1 MPIQAYKNAT
11 EKSTYVVNLTFAEES
26 GNPVTPL
33 SVQWTLFRAGGVVV
47 NERENVT
54 ATPAETVSVVLSGD
68 DLEIF
73 TDDDRKRTLKVEAT
87 YNSTYGDGLPLKE
100 ELVFFIDDLTQVT

>member
-1 MPIQAYKNAT
+1 MDPI
-11 EKSTYVVNLTFAEES
+11 VR
-26 GNPVTPL
+26 
-33 SVQWTLFRAGGVVV
+33 SVDSVPCGG

-87 YNSTYGDGLPLKE
+87 YNSTYGEGLPLKE
-100 ELVFFIDDLTQVT
+100 ELVFLSTT